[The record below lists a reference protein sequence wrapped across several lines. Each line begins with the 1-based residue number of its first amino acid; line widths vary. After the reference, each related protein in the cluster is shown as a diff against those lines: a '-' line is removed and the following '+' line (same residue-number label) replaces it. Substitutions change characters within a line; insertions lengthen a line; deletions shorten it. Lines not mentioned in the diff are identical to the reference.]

1 MKKVFLIPVLAFALF
16 AVSCAGNS
24 SETKGETLVVVEAE
38 DDNHHA
44 EPSEVALND
53 GEKWQAN
60 SETTEGVNKMLTLV
74 GDAEKSESPDYLA
87 LKDNMQHEFNVVLE
101 KCTMKGESHDQLHNY
116 LLPLKA
122 KFDQLDENSTK
133 NDVEE
138 LNHYLA
144 SYSNFFN

>member
-1 MKKVFLIPVLAFALF
+1 MKKVFLIPALAFALF

-24 SETKGETLVVVEAE
+24 TENEGETVVVVEAE
-38 DDNHHA
+38 DHHG
-44 EPSEVALND
+44 EPSEVKLND
-53 GEKWQAN
+53 GAKWEAN
-60 SETTEGVNKMLTLV
+60 AETTEGVNKMLALV
-74 GDAEKSESPDYLA
+74 ADVEKSESPDYLA
-87 LKDNMQHEFNVVLE
+87 LKDSLQNEFNVVLE

-133 NDVEE
+133 HDAEE